1 MMTTPTKTIGPLH
14 FEDLEPKR
22 FEDLVRQL
30 AYDFRPWRVLEPTGR
45 AGSDDGFDARGF
57 EIVENFSAPEE
68 PGDEDDP
75 PAPVTDNDR
84 QWLIQ
89 CKREKVI
96 TPGRLKTHLDN
107 IASDE
112 RPRLHGLLF
121 VAACDF
127 SKTARD
133 RFRAWCTENHISE
146 AYLWGKGDI
155 EDQLFQAKNDHLLF
169 AYFGISLQIRQRRV
183 LTTLRSKLSIKR
195 KCERVL
201 GKPNEEHYKIILLRD
216 PTDTRYPYKP
226 ADSEEAKQNPFRWKV
241 TYFLEHEPKGIL
253 VERRRFMAYIADDRI
268 GWDCIEK
275 IDDGELS
282 RGVDPWSDKPQHDPE
297 ANKRW
302 SFWADLPQP
311 NQGWLKECE
320 LIKYE
325 DILDIDEHGDR
336 ILHGP
341 HVYIRLPR
349 ERLFLSFIKA
359 LDNFS
364 SSVQPDPKMR
374 ISFFPELF
382 PDHQSDPSV

>member
-1 MMTTPTKTIGPLH
+1 MLTTPTRTIGPLH

-30 AYDFRPWRVLEPTGR
+30 AYDFRQWRVLEPTGR

-57 EIVENFSAPEE
+57 EIVNDFVP
-68 PGDEDDP
+68 PDDEADPDDVAATP
-75 PAPVTDNDR
+75 SDDR

-96 TPGRLKTHLDN
+96 TPSNLKKHLEK
-107 IASDE
+107 ISAEE
-112 RPRLHGLLF
+112 RTKLYGIVF
-121 VAACDF
+121 VASCDF
-127 SKTARD
+127 SKRSRD
-133 RFRAWCTENHISE
+133 SFRDWCIQNGINEG
-146 AYLWGKGDI
+146 YLWGKADI

-169 AYFGISLQIRQRRV
+169 AYFGISLQIRQRSI

-195 KCERVL
+195 KCERIL
-201 GKPNEEHYKIILLRD
+201 GKPEEQHYKTILLRD

-226 ADSEEAKQNPFRWKV
+226 NDPDEAKRNPFRWKV
-241 TYFLEHEPKGIL
+241 TYFIEHEPEGIL
-253 VERRRFMAYIADDRI
+253 VERKRFMAYIADDGV
-268 GWDCIEK
+268 GWDCIDK
-275 IDDGELS
+275 LDDGELS

-297 ANKRW
+297 ENKRW
-302 SFWADLPQP
+302 SFWAALPNT

-341 HVYIRLPR
+341 HIYIRLPR
-349 ERLFLSFIKA
+349 ERLFLSFIER
-359 LDNFS
+359 LDRFS
-364 SSVQPDPKMR
+364 SSVQPDPETR
-374 ISFFPELF
+374 ISFFPEDF
-382 PDHQSDPSV
+382 PDQKPDPPG